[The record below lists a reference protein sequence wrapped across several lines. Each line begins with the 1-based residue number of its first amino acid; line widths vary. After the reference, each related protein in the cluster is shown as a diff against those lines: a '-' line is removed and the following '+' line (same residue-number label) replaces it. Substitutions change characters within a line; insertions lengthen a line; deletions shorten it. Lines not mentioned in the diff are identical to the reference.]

1 MVIGIVVFVW
11 LWKSNRAALSRMG
24 EIFGGEG

>member
-1 MVIGIVVFVW
+1 VVFVW
-11 LWKSNRAALSRMG
+11 LWMSNRAALSRMG